1 MVNKIQQ
8 IQRKVNSSEDEHHNC
23 QIKNRFEN
31 HIQQN
36 STWEHAL
43 EIIFTLIKNNR
54 QNITFV
60 NKNQI

>member
-36 STWEHAL
+36 STWEHVL
-43 EIIFTLIKNNR
+43 EIIFTLIKNN
-54 QNITFV
+54 
-60 NKNQI
+60 